1 MAGQESDTLSDILM
15 TVGHHEFV
23 AGARQRGQRGRRP
36 AACGHQPPGAV
47 SAARW
52 GRLAYSVVS
61 QAGNA
66 ATARPPG
73 GRAGIP
79 WAHLASQ
86 NAGVFVIELAATA
99 CVAIG
104 YYWLLTSYWGTTIG
118 KRCLGLWVARLD
130 GSGRAGP
137 GAALARAAV
146 FVLAGWAVALF
157 FLADNLWLVWDGRRQ
172 CLHDKIARTIV
183 IRSRPLPRESPRAGP
198 VAVAGDHERG
208 GADEPRVLAE
218 RGGHDL
224 DPARELEPG
233 VRSQ

>member
-1 MAGQESDTLSDILM
+1 MSSWR
-15 TVGHHEFV
+15 GHGNGGSGDGGRPHAATSPPARCRPR
-23 AGARQRGQRGRRP
+23 AGA
-36 AACGHQPPGAV
+36 ACSYVLDCLVITLITGAL
-47 SAARW
+47 W

-137 GAALARAAV
+137 GAALARAA
-146 FVLAGWAVALF
+146 
-157 FLADNLWLVWDGRRQ
+157 
-172 CLHDKIARTIV
+172 
-183 IRSRPLPRESPRAGP
+183 
-198 VAVAGDHERG
+198 
-208 GADEPRVLAE
+208 
-218 RGGHDL
+218 
-224 DPARELEPG
+224 
-233 VRSQ
+233 